1 MNTPV
6 YKNKPKMSIKDY
18 FFPNIRKMRKEIE
31 NKNQRITIFFL
42 VCLSYIDI
50 GKIYGTLV

>member
-6 YKNKPKMSIKDY
+6 YENKPKMSIKDY